1 MRALLQRVRQGA
13 VHVDGCIT
21 GQTGPGYVIFLGI
34 GSGDSQQDAAWLAKK
49 TAILR
54 VFEDEQG
61 RFNLSLLDMQG
72 SALVVSQFTLYA
84 DCRRGN
90 RPSFEQAASPQVAE
104 YLYQEYVH
112 LLRAQGIVVE
122 TGVFQAHML
131 VDLVNDGPA
140 TFLLESPPHK

>member
-13 VHVDGCIT
+13 VHVDGRMT
-21 GQTGPGYVIFLGI
+21 GQTGPGYVIFLGV
-34 GSGDSQQDAAWLAKK
+34 GRGDSQQDAAWLAQK
-49 TAILR
+49 TANLR

-61 RFNLSLLDMQG
+61 RFNLSLLDMKG

-84 DCRRGN
+84 DCRRGK
-90 RPSFEQAASPQVAE
+90 RPGFEQAAPPQEAE
-104 YLYQEYVH
+104 YLYQEYVQ

-131 VDLVNDGPA
+131 VELVNDGPA

>member
-13 VHVDGCIT
+13 VHVDGRMT
-21 GQTGPGYVIFLGI
+21 GQTGPGYVIFLGV
-34 GSGDSQQDAAWLAKK
+34 GRGDSQQDAAWLAQK
-49 TAILR
+49 TANLR

-61 RFNLSLLDMQG
+61 RFNLSLLDMKG

-90 RPSFEQAASPQVAE
+90 RPGFEQAAPPQVAE
-104 YLYQEYVH
+104 YLYQEYVQ

-131 VDLVNDGPA
+131 VELVNDGPA

>member
-13 VHVDGCIT
+13 VHVDGRMT
-21 GQTGPGYVIFLGI
+21 GQTGPGYVIFLGV
-34 GSGDSQQDAAWLAKK
+34 GRGDSQQDAAWLAQK
-49 TAILR
+49 TANLR

-61 RFNLSLLDMQG
+61 RFNLSLLDMKG

-90 RPSFEQAASPQVAE
+90 RPGFEQAAPPQEAE
-104 YLYQEYVH
+104 YLYQEYVQ

-131 VDLVNDGPA
+131 VELVNDGPA